1 MGELVQSLLSALGAE
16 FVSYLAGMVG
26 GIGRLLA
33 SFLFQTADP
42 TSPGR
47 PFTQLEVIHRL
58 LPLVQM
64 IANAALT
71 AVVMWGA
78 YRTIWMGG
86 TTTSMFSRGNLQRLV
101 PRLGLAALLINTAL
115 PLIQLVIDANN
126 AVCLSVA
133 QATRLTAVDFL
144 FHGLQTDLGNPGPK
158 GVMAAIVLVAYAVLG
173 ASYVVRFALLVVLV
187 VLSPLAALLFVL
199 PETQHWA
206 HQWGSLFV
214 GALFSQPLQLLVIAI
229 GLALD
234 AYLPLPFGHLFG
246 LATIYI
252 CFRIPGA
259 LHSTSAT
266 GRRAVSYARREIRVM
281 TKSIA
286 KAL

>member
-1 MGELVQSLLSALGAE
+1 MASLVQSLLSALGTE
-16 FVSYLAGMVG
+16 VLSYLTGMVG
-26 GIGRLLA
+26 GVAQLLA

-47 PFTQLEVIHRL
+47 PFTQLEVIRRL
-58 LPLVQM
+58 LPLVQV
-64 IANAALT
+64 IANAGLT
-71 AVVMWGA
+71 AAVIWGS

-86 TTTSMFSRGNLQRLV
+86 STMSIFSRANLQRLV
-101 PRLGLAALLINTAL
+101 PRLALAALLINTAL
-115 PLIQLVIDANN
+115 PLIQLAIDANN
-126 AVCLSVA
+126 AICLSVA
-133 QATRLTAVDFL
+133 QATRFTAVDFL
-144 FHGLQTDLGNPGPK
+144 FHGLQADLVNPGPT
-158 GVMAAIVLVAYAVLG
+158 GVMAAIVFVAYALLG

-187 VLSPLAALLFVL
+187 VLSPVAALLFVL

-214 GALFSQPLQLLVIAI
+214 GALFSQPLQLLVLAL
-229 GLALD
+229 GMALD

-259 LHSTSAT
+259 LHSTSAA
-266 GRRAVSYARREIRVM
+266 GRRALSHARREVRVM
-281 TKSIA
+281 TKA
-286 KAL
+286 VGKAL